1 MLQIRNKK
9 KSPSKN
15 LHSNTKITTA
25 SEQSLSLPLSANYY
39 AISFLWLNS
48 SLLANNEKAI
58 MAKLCSYYP
67 LHFMQ
72 AVIIVNPTGL
82 LYHVRGSREENGV
95 GWCMANWKCH
105 SYLFISTSRPL
116 CACMNL
122 VRTYTQPPQTYMIP
136 PGCPLACTF
145 AAPIYFPSSTWITN
159 LLLGEKGRAGG
170 RGGGLRLA
178 HAKRCVFSRIFTS
191 SCYRS
196 TSTIARGWKNK

>member
-1 MLQIRNKK
+1 MLIPRFSFMLEIVVLNYSLMLQILNK

-72 AVIIVNPTGL
+72 AVIIVNPRGL

-105 SYLFISTSRPL
+105 SYLFISTTRPFCVRVNSRS
-116 CACMNL
+116 
-122 VRTYTQPPQTYMIP
+122 R
-136 PGCPLACTF
+136 
-145 AAPIYFPSSTWITN
+145 
-159 LLLGEKGRAGG
+159 
-170 RGGGLRLA
+170 A
-178 HAKRCVFSRIFTS
+178 HARAHIHCKHMWL
-191 SCYRS
+191 YLG
-196 TSTIARGWKNK
+196 AH

>member
-1 MLQIRNKK
+1 MLQILNK

-72 AVIIVNPTGL
+72 AVIIVNPRGL

-105 SYLFISTSRPL
+105 SYLFISTTRPLL
-116 CACMNL
+116 CAC
-122 VRTYTQPPQTYMIP
+122 VRANPRTRARVHMRRKHAWFYPGVSVPPTH
-136 PGCPLACTF
+136 TS
-145 AAPIYFPSSTWITN
+145 AAARFFLFTGRTPNVFTPIVAIKITN
-159 LLLGEKGRAGG
+159 SPVGGEK
-170 RGGGLRLA
+170 
-178 HAKRCVFSRIFTS
+178 K
-191 SCYRS
+191 
-196 TSTIARGWKNK
+196 

>member
-1 MLQIRNKK
+1 MLQILNK

-72 AVIIVNPTGL
+72 AVIIVNPRGL

-105 SYLFISTSRPL
+105 SYLFISTTRPL
-116 CACMNL
+116 LCARVC
-122 VRTYTQPPQTYMIP
+122 VRTHVHVRVYTCAANTRGSTRECPSLAHTHPRLHVFFYLQVERQTY
-136 PGCPLACTF
+136 LL
-145 AAPIYFPSSTWITN
+145 PSSPLKITN
-159 LLLGEKGRAGG
+159 SPVGGEK
-170 RGGGLRLA
+170 
-178 HAKRCVFSRIFTS
+178 K
-191 SCYRS
+191 
-196 TSTIARGWKNK
+196 

>member
-1 MLQIRNKK
+1 MLQILNK

-72 AVIIVNPTGL
+72 AVIIVNPRGL

-105 SYLFISTSRPL
+105 SYLFISTTRPL
-116 CACMNL
+116 LCVC
-122 VRTYTQPPQTYMIP
+122 VRVNPRTRARVHMRRKHAWFYPGVSVPRAHTSAAARFFYLQVERQTY
-136 PGCPLACTF
+136 LL
-145 AAPIYFPSSTWITN
+145 PSSP
-159 LLLGEKGRAGG
+159 
-170 RGGGLRLA
+170 
-178 HAKRCVFSRIFTS
+178 
-191 SCYRS
+191 
-196 TSTIARGWKNK
+196 

>member
-1 MLQIRNKK
+1 MLEIVVLNYSLMLQILNK

-72 AVIIVNPTGL
+72 AVIIVNPRGL

-105 SYLFISTSRPL
+105 SYLFISTTRPF
-116 CACMNL
+116 CAC
-122 VRTYTQPPQTYMIP
+122 VCVWIHVHGYTRTANIH
-136 PGCPLACTF
+136 GRCPLAHTSM
-145 AAPIYFPSSTWITN
+145 IYIYIHINTHIYSHHRQS
-159 LLLGEKGRAGG
+159 
-170 RGGGLRLA
+170 
-178 HAKRCVFSRIFTS
+178 
-191 SCYRS
+191 
-196 TSTIARGWKNK
+196 

>member
-1 MLQIRNKK
+1 MLEIVVLNYSLMLQIFNK

-72 AVIIVNPTGL
+72 AVIIVNPRSL

-105 SYLFISTSRPL
+105 SYLFISSTRPL
-116 CACMNL
+116 CVNSRTRACARIHMHCKRRWL
-122 VRTYTQPPQTYMIP
+122 YVSVHEHTTHPGHTFIYTLTHTFIP
-136 PGCPLACTF
+136 
-145 AAPIYFPSSTWITN
+145 IITN
-159 LLLGEKGRAGG
+159 DRLTNESKGN
-170 RGGGLRLA
+170 
-178 HAKRCVFSRIFTS
+178 
-191 SCYRS
+191 
-196 TSTIARGWKNK
+196 KNE

>member
-1 MLQIRNKK
+1 MLEIVVLNYSLMLQILNK

-72 AVIIVNPTGL
+72 AVIIVNPRGL

-105 SYLFISTSRPL
+105 SYLFISTTRPL
-116 CACMNL
+116 VC
-122 VRTYTQPPQTYMIP
+122 VRRFTYM
-136 PGCPLACTF
+136 CTCTH
-145 AAPIYFPSSTWITN
+145 APANIHVYTWVSISTHYPWYTF
-159 LLLGEKGRAGG
+159 LYTLTHR
-170 RGGGLRLA
+170 
-178 HAKRCVFSRIFTS
+178 HQS
-191 SCYRS
+191 
-196 TSTIARGWKNK
+196 

>member
-1 MLQIRNKK
+1 MLIPRFSFMLEIVVLNYSLMLQILNK
-9 KSPSKN
+9 KSPLKN

-72 AVIIVNPTGL
+72 AVIIVNPRGL

-116 CACMNL
+116 CACVNSCARIHKHTWSNL
-122 VRTYTQPPQTYMIP
+122 GV
-136 PGCPLACTF
+136 
-145 AAPIYFPSSTWITN
+145 
-159 LLLGEKGRAGG
+159 
-170 RGGGLRLA
+170 
-178 HAKRCVFSRIFTS
+178 H
-191 SCYRS
+191 
-196 TSTIARGWKNK
+196 

>member
-1 MLQIRNKK
+1 MLQILNKK

-72 AVIIVNPTGL
+72 AVIIVNPRGL

-116 CACMNL
+116 CACVNL
-122 VRTYTQPPQTYMIP
+122 VRTHTQQPQTYMIP
-136 PGCPLACTF
+136 PGCPLA
-145 AAPIYFPSSTWITN
+145 AHIYFPSSTWITN
-159 LLLGEKGRAGG
+159 LLLGGKGRRGEAGG
-170 RGGGLRLA
+170 KARSA

-196 TSTIARGWKNK
+196 SSTIACGWRNK

>member
-1 MLQIRNKK
+1 MLEIVVLNYSLMLQILNK

-72 AVIIVNPTGL
+72 AVIIVNPRGL

-105 SYLFISTSRPL
+105 SYLFISTTRPFCARADSRT
-116 CACMNL
+116 
-122 VRTYTQPPQTYMIP
+122 RTCTYAHALPTYMVIP
-136 PGCPLACTF
+136 KGPF
-145 AAPIYFPSSTWITN
+145 A
-159 LLLGEKGRAGG
+159 
-170 RGGGLRLA
+170 
-178 HAKRCVFSRIFTS
+178 FTS
-191 SCYRS
+191 MIY
-196 TSTIARGWKNK
+196 IY

>member
-1 MLQIRNKK
+1 MLEIVVLNYSLMLQILNK
-9 KSPSKN
+9 KSPSEN

-72 AVIIVNPTGL
+72 AVIIVNPRGL

-105 SYLFISTSRPL
+105 SYLFISTTRPFF
-116 CACMNL
+116 CAC
-122 VRTYTQPPQTYMIP
+122 VGSRTRIRTHGKHTCIYTWVSI
-136 PGCPLACTF
+136 
-145 AAPIYFPSSTWITN
+145 STHMHGIH
-159 LLLGEKGRAGG
+159 L
-170 RGGGLRLA
+170 
-178 HAKRCVFSRIFTS
+178 FTH
-191 SCYRS
+191 
-196 TSTIARGWKNK
+196 